1 MNHRETLPSRGISR
15 KDMMKR
21 VARFKK
27 LKGSDGGLPD
37 SRMPGCERILYNVI
51 GFQPPKTERDGMQ
64 SPVGTKASRMAAIK
78 ISEGFNLGYCRALP
92 GKGPML
98 HNHDTNETFIAMTG
112 TWRAS
117 WLNPKG
123 ELEHVDLKPLDL
135 ISFPPGA
142 VRRFMNVTKGPKNKS
157 SILMFVIGGNAPSS
171 EFTTSSMQRIEAA
184 GALPGGKGSRNG
196 RSRRAKA
203 HRS

>member
-1 MNHRETLPSRGISR
+1 MNYHETLPSKGISR
-15 KDMMKR
+15 KEMMKR
-21 VARFKK
+21 VARFGK

-51 GFQPPKTERDGMQ
+51 GFQPPKTEGRGKQ
-64 SPVGTKASRMAAIK
+64 SPVGTQASRMAAIK

-117 WLNPKG
+117 WLNPRG
-123 ELEHVDLKPLDL
+123 GLEHVDLKPLDL

-142 VRRFMNVTKGPKNKS
+142 IRRFMNVTKGSKDKP
-157 SILMFVIGGNAPSS
+157 SILMFVIGGDAPSA
-171 EFTTSSMQRIEAA
+171 EFTVDSMRRVEAA
-184 GALPGGKGSRNG
+184 GILDGKGGTRKAKGGK
-196 RSRRAKA
+196 KA
-203 HRS
+203 AR

>member
-21 VARFKK
+21 VARFRK

-51 GFQPPKTERDGMQ
+51 GFQPPKTERGGKQ
-64 SPVGTKASRMAAIK
+64 SPVGAKASRMAAIK

-112 TWRAS
+112 TWRAC
-117 WLNPKG
+117 WLNPRG
-123 ELEHVDLKPLDL
+123 RLEHVDLKPLDL
-135 ISFPPGA
+135 ISFPAGA
-142 VRRFMNVTKGPKNKS
+142 VRRFMNVTRGPKNMP

-171 EFTTSSMQRIEAA
+171 EFTTDSMRRIEAA
-184 GALPGGKGSRNG
+184 TKGGRRKAKGG
-196 RSRRAKA
+196 T
-203 HRS
+203 

>member
-21 VARFKK
+21 VARFKR

-37 SRMPGCERILYNVI
+37 SRMSGCERILYNVI
-51 GFQPPKTERDGMQ
+51 GFQPPKTERGGMQ

-98 HNHDTNETFIAMTG
+98 HNHDTNETFICMTG
-112 TWRAS
+112 VWRAS
-117 WLNPKG
+117 WENEKG
-123 ELEHVDLKPLDL
+123 RVEHVDLKPLDV

-142 VRRFMNVTKGPKNKS
+142 SRRFMNVKKGPGGKRGV
-157 SILMFVIGGNAPSS
+157 LMFVIGGNAPSA
-171 EFTTSSMQRIEAA
+171 EFTSESMDELEHRGIW
-184 GALPGGKGSRNG
+184 PKK
-196 RSRRAKA
+196 RSKT
-203 HRS
+203 

>member
-21 VARFKK
+21 VARFRK

-37 SRMPGCERILYNVI
+37 SRMPGCERTLYNVI
-51 GFQPPKTERDGMQ
+51 GFQPPKTEASGRQ
-64 SPVGTKASRMAAIK
+64 SPVGTRASRMAAIR

-117 WLNPKG
+117 WLNPRG
-123 ELEHVDLKPLDL
+123 RLEHVDLKPLDL

-142 VRRFMNVTKGPKNKS
+142 IRRFMNVTRGPKNKS
-157 SILMFVIGGNAPSS
+157 SILMFVIGGNAPSA
-171 EFTTSSMQRIEAA
+171 EFTVDSMRRIETA
-184 GALPGGKGSRNG
+184 GLLPGKGGRRKTGSR
-196 RSRRAKA
+196 R
-203 HRS
+203 

>member
-1 MNHRETLPSRGISR
+1 
-15 KDMMKR
+15 
-21 VARFKK
+21 
-27 LKGSDGGLPD
+27 
-37 SRMPGCERILYNVI
+37 
-51 GFQPPKTERDGMQ
+51 
-64 SPVGTKASRMAAIK
+64 MAAIK

-117 WLNPKG
+117 WLNPAGK
-123 ELEHVDLKPLDL
+123 LEHVDLEPLDL

-142 VRRFMNVTKGPKNKS
+142 IRRFMNVTKGPKDEP

-171 EFTTSSMQRIEAA
+171 EFTAESMRAIEDA
-184 GALPGGKGSRNG
+184 GALPAHSG
-196 RSRRAKA
+196 RGRAADRRPRGRAG
-203 HRS
+203 R

>member
-1 MNHRETLPSRGISR
+1 MSDFRETLPSMGLSR
-15 KDMMKR
+15 QYMMKR
-21 VARFKK
+21 VARFRK

-51 GFQPPKTERDGMQ
+51 GFQPPKTERGGKQ
-64 SPVGTKASRMAAIK
+64 SPVGLKAARMAAIK
-78 ISEGFNLGYCRALP
+78 ISEGFNLGYCRAVP

-117 WLNPKG
+117 WLNRKG
-123 ELEHVDLKPLDL
+123 RLEHVDLRPLDV

-142 VRRFMNVTKGPKNKS
+142 IRRFMNVTRGPKRRQ
-157 SILMFVIGGNAPSS
+157 SILMFIIGGNAPSS
-171 EFTTSSMQRIEAA
+171 EFTNESMRQIAAA
-184 GALPGGKGSRNG
+184 GALPGQGK
-196 RSRRAKA
+196 RAK
-203 HRS
+203 RKR